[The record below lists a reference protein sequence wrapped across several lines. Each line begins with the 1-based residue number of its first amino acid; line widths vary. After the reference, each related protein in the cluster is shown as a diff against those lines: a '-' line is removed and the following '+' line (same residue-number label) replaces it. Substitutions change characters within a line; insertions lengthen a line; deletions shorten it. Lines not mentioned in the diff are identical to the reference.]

1 MERYFKKILSSF
13 CWFCMDKRNAILD
26 MRWDMKRIAK
36 KFLLWMLCVLAI
48 SAEYL
53 IIQYPLFELHGMGEW
68 PFDVMIF
75 GAAVISVAAC
85 FDLKRLMISAS
96 VGYFP
101 SFFAGRAVGS
111 RMLVNSHDG
120 LPTDT
125 VWIWFAVFFLVAI
138 LLGIV
143 FEVLKKARR
152 RLNEK
157 NNDLDRSKS
166 VSGIY

>member
-1 MERYFKKILSSF
+1 MKQIVKKV
-13 CWFCMDKRNAILD
+13 
-26 MRWDMKRIAK
+26 
-36 KFLLWMLCVLAI
+36 LLWILCVLAI

-152 RLNEK
+152 R
-157 NNDLDRSKS
+157 
-166 VSGIY
+166 

>member
-13 CWFCMDKRNAILD
+13 RWFCMDKRNAILD
-26 MRWDMKRIAK
+26 MRWDMKRIVK
-36 KFLLWMLCVLAI
+36 RFLLWILCVLAI

-101 SFFAGRAVGS
+101 SFFAGMAVGS

-152 RLNEK
+152 R
-157 NNDLDRSKS
+157 
-166 VSGIY
+166 

>member
-1 MERYFKKILSSF
+1 
-13 CWFCMDKRNAILD
+13 
-26 MRWDMKRIAK
+26 
-36 KFLLWMLCVLAI
+36 
-48 SAEYL
+48 
-53 IIQYPLFELHGMGEW
+53 MGEW

-125 VWIWFAVFFLVAI
+125 VWIWVCGVFPCCHTARNCFRSA
-138 LLGIV
+138 
-143 FEVLKKARR
+143 EKDEKALK
-152 RLNEK
+152 
-157 NNDLDRSKS
+157 
-166 VSGIY
+166 

>member
-1 MERYFKKILSSF
+1 M
-13 CWFCMDKRNAILD
+13 
-26 MRWDMKRIAK
+26 
-36 KFLLWMLCVLAI
+36 
-48 SAEYL
+48 
-53 IIQYPLFELHGMGEW
+53 
-68 PFDVMIF
+68 MIF

-120 LPTDT
+120 LLTDT

-143 FEVLKKARR
+143 FEVLKKVRR
-152 RLNEK
+152 R
-157 NNDLDRSKS
+157 
-166 VSGIY
+166 